1 MGTRC
6 AIVVKVGRWYRG
18 VYSHMD
24 GYPSHAGK
32 ILKENYDD
40 FNKAKDLVSNGDIY
54 SLREKLGRQ
63 FDPNDTWEKMTRD
76 MSNRSTILYIRDGNV
91 TDPTYRTKTGSLK
104 NVLDKISDF
113 AYSYVYENGQWIVDG
128 ELTIDEAIA
137 KETEDT
143 KSYLTCD

>member
-32 ILKENYDD
+32 MLKEHYND
-40 FNKAKDLVSNGDIY
+40 FNRAKDLVSNGDIY
-54 SLREKLGRQ
+54 SLREKLGRP
-63 FDPNDTWEKMTRD
+63 FDPSLTWEKLTSD
-76 MSNRSTILYIRDGNV
+76 LSIRSTVLYIRDGNV

-104 NVLDKISDF
+104 NVLDRISDF
-113 AYSYVYENGQWIVDG
+113 AYYYVYENGQWMVNG
-128 ELTIDEAIA
+128 KMTIEEAIEQEA
-137 KETEDT
+137 IEQNEQGN
-143 KSYLTCD
+143 